1 MLMNRSEMVNSV
13 VQGKYLTQSES
24 LGFVALRVGVA
35 QVGFEMSIKRS
46 QSRIL
51 KYQ

>member
-1 MLMNRSEMVNSV
+1 MVKSV
-13 VQGKYLTQSES
+13 VKGKYLTQSES
-24 LGFVALRVGVA
+24 LGFVALRAGVA
-35 QVGFEMSIKRS
+35 QVGFEISIKSS